1 MNGRI
6 CMVAFTK
13 IGSRA
18 TTLWEEKNEVN
29 VDKVI
34 LRCLRDIQGFRGGQR
49 GHPDGISLSRSILQ
63 EEGLSLSNE
72 YAEVSPQV
80 IVKSSKGW

>member
-18 TTLWEEKNEVN
+18 TTLLEEKNEVN

-34 LRCLRDIQGFRGGQR
+34 LRCLRDIQGFRGWGR
-49 GHPDGISLSRSILQ
+49 GGIPMALVFPDLYLRKK
-63 EEGLSLSNE
+63 
-72 YAEVSPQV
+72 V
-80 IVKSSKGW
+80 